1 LALLLAQPAVAL
13 AQDTPQKGK
22 DLSKS
27 TRGRGGGGGPNSN
40 GQGMNSVIRQQE
52 KDQTKAQQNQAPKQ

>member
-1 LALLLAQPAVAL
+1 MLLFAQPAVAS
-13 AQDTPQKGK
+13 AQDKPQKDK

-40 GQGMNSVIRQQE
+40 GQGMNSVIKQQE
-52 KDQTKAQQNQAPKQ
+52 KDQMNTQQNQAPTQ